1 MGILQKRKIFN
12 VGEIISKEGEL
23 SFEWFVLLNGKV
35 GVYKGEN
42 LVNTIEQRGIIFGEL
57 SGILARPRTATMSA
71 LETTEVMCIESSI
84 DEVIRNHPD
93 IANKILVN
101 LAERLAQTTD
111 DLWTV
116 IQEKEKD

>member
-1 MGILQKRKIFN
+1 MGIQQKRKIYN
-12 VGEIISKEGEL
+12 EGEVLSKEGEL
-23 SFEWFVLLNGKV
+23 SFEWFVLLNGKI
-35 GVYKGEN
+35 GIFKGEK
-42 LVNTIEQRGIIFGEL
+42 LVNSINQRGMIFGEL
-57 SGILARPRTATMSA
+57 SGILARPRTATMKA

-116 IQEKEKD
+116 IQENE